1 MKPQQAPEDT
11 NSNQEQVQVE
21 NSQLDKTE
29 ISEKKHK
36 LYTIIALIIISVV
49 CVGSIILLFF
59 YTNNTKSESST
70 TTKDSTTA
78 NQQNSTQVSIIPD
91 SINPIDE
98 TKLPLGVNKY
108 TSVGPKK
115 GYIYS
120 CQSRFSA
127 NAGGADVA
135 GPWINESSK
144 TWNSKQKVSVSGSV
158 KWPNAKY
165 QNTLSGDSR
174 NIVANNLPI
183 NNQSTGIFPIASS
196 DAAYQYDKN
205 PNSIASQN
213 INWTLPVNPTILSTP
228 KCLNMGAVGI
238 LEDGVVLFNALD
250 GEGRDAAAYETLDSC
265 EGHPERTS
273 EYHHHNIA
281 SCIIAKYASPNS
293 SSLVGYATDGYGIY
307 VERDKN
313 GKLLTNDN
321 LDECHGRTSQV
332 LWDGKTINMYHYN
345 ATLEFPY
352 TIGCFKANPAVSS
365 TQSQPVNRPLGPPR
379 N

>member
-1 MKPQQAPEDT
+1 MKPEKPSTVT
-11 NSNQEQVQVE
+11 NSEQEQLQVD
-21 NSQLDKTE
+21 NLQVDKTE
-29 ISEKKHK
+29 ISEKKHR
-36 LYTIIALIIISVV
+36 LYTLIALIFVAII
-49 CVGSIILLFF
+49 CVGSIVLLFF
-59 YTNNTKSESST
+59 YTNNTKSESSNT
-70 TTKDSTTA
+70 AKDSTAA
-78 NQQNSTQVSIIPD
+78 NQQNSAQASNIPD

-98 TKLPLGVNKY
+98 TKLPLGVNNY
-108 TSVGPKK
+108 TAEGPKK

-120 CQSRFSA
+120 CQSSFSA

-165 QNTLSGDSR
+165 QSTLSGDSR
-174 NIVANNLPI
+174 NIIANNLPI

-205 PNSIASQN
+205 PNSIASQT
-213 INWTLPVNPTILSTP
+213 INWTLPVNPTVLSTP

-293 SSLVGYATDGYGIY
+293 SSLVGYAIDGYGIY

-313 GKLLTNDN
+313 SKLLTNDN
-321 LDECHGRTSQV
+321 LDECHGRTSEV